1 MRNLLP
7 DKNWIQS
14 GLIWAHAVWGNSQKF
29 SSSDLIIETVKIKH
43 LMEFKD
49 YRSFSEVYNWKV
61 ILMQVNCDGA
71 FRALLTCPNKAVV
84 LN

>member
-1 MRNLLP
+1 MQFEESA
-7 DKNWIQS
+7 KNIS
-14 GLIWAHAVWGNSQKF
+14 N
-29 SSSDLIIETVKIKH
+29 SDLVIEAVRIKH
-43 LMEFKD
+43 LIEFKD
-49 YRSFSEVYNWKV
+49 YRSFSEVYNSKV